1 LFLAGERLDPDTYH
15 WATDMLKIPVVDHW
29 WQTETGWPIAANC
42 MGIEPFPI
50 KAGSPTKPVPGYDV
64 QIQDSDG
71 NQLPNGEEG
80 AVVIKLPLPPGCLPT
95 LWKDD
100 KRYLEY
106 VTERPGYYVTGDGG
120 RFDKDGYIYIMGRI
134 DDVINVAGHRLS
146 TGSMEEIVSKH
157 KDVAECAVF
166 GADDQLKG
174 QVPVGFVVLKAG
186 VDRKPEEI
194 IKELVQMVRQE
205 LGALACFKEAAVVK
219 ALPKTRSGKILR
231 STMRKI
237 VDGKEYVV
245 PSTIDD
251 PAVLDAIVQS
261 ARTIGYGKK

>member
-1 LFLAGERLDPDTYH
+1 
-15 WATDMLKIPVVDHW
+15 
-29 WQTETGWPIAANC
+29 

-50 KAGSPTKPVPGYDV
+50 KAGSPTKPVPGYNV
-64 QIQDSDG
+64 QILNSDG
-71 NQLPNGEEG
+71 NKLPDGEEG
-80 AVVIKLPLPPGCLPT
+80 SVVIKLPLPPGCLPT
-95 LWKDD
+95 LWQDD

-120 RFDKDGYIYIMGRI
+120 RFDEDGYIFIMGRI

-146 TGSMEEIVSKH
+146 TGAMEEIVSKH

-166 GADDQLKG
+166 GAEDQLKG

-186 VDRKPEEI
+186 VDRDPKEI
-194 IKELVQMVRQE
+194 IKELVQMVRSD

-219 ALPKTRSGKILR
+219 ALPKTRSGKTLR

-237 VDGKEYVV
+237 VDGKDYVV

-251 PAVLDAIVQS
+251 PSVLGVIAE
-261 ARTIGYGKK
+261 AAKTIGYGKK